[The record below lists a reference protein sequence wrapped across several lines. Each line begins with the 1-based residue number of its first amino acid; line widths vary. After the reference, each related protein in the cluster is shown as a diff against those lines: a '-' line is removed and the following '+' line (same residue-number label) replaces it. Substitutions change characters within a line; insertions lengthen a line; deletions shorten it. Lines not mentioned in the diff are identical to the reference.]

1 MLKRVMLST
10 QGTEQSLILELINFT
25 IKNFSA
31 IQRKTLDPGLRRD
44 DVGNFTVASKT
55 TVIPAQAGIQ
65 RR

>member
-10 QGTEQSLILELINFT
+10 QGAEQSLILELINFT

-55 TVIPAQAGIQ
+55 TVITCM
-65 RR
+65 

>member
-55 TVIPAQAGIQ
+55 TVITCM
-65 RR
+65 

>member
-1 MLKRVMLST
+1 MLST

-44 DVGNFTVASKT
+44 AVGNFTVASKT
-55 TVIPAQAGIQ
+55 TVITCM
-65 RR
+65 

>member
-44 DVGNFTVASKT
+44 DVLRTVGFK
-55 TVIPAQAGIQ
+55 TVIPAKAGIQ